1 MNMNKKLQP
10 LIIALVG
17 VISVIVL
24 TFGLM
29 ATNVPCG
36 GDLNILIWLLG
47 SLVLLIVIPCVYTLL
62 QWFLLNITGQ
72 SEGGETM
79 LRKINLSCYS
89 ALITLSFARL
99 LAVVF
104 TKHLCGF
111 AFSGLFFYSLVFI
124 VLSVWAFA
132 FSFHRKTAIK

>member
-1 MNMNKKLQP
+1 MNMNKKIQP

-24 TFGLM
+24 HFGLM
-29 ATNVPCG
+29 ATHLPCL
-36 GDLNILIWLLG
+36 DDVNILLWLTAAIVL
-47 SLVLLIVIPCVYTLL
+47 LLIVPFIYTLL
-62 QWFLLNITGQ
+62 QRFLVNITGQ
-72 SEGGETM
+72 SDGVETM

-89 ALITLSFARL
+89 ALITLGFARL